1 MSRDFRPIELYAADR
16 RQNLRNMKLIYCVNG
31 TETEIT
37 HGTEESR
44 RLYPETTFLL
54 SNQIDQI
61 LKDIPEEILKKCEE
75 SIKRA
80 EDEFLPKDAEE
91 KNGAFQMKGSFY
103 TEDAAQKIIESIE
116 EGKHTDMDDAAR
128 AWFLGQLDPGF
139 YYGEENE
146 DRFVKHLHNCKKE
159 LIQEKKKSAAS
170 HRRGR

>member
-16 RQNLRNMKLIYCVNG
+16 RQNLRNMKLMYCVNG

-61 LKDIPEEILKKCEE
+61 LKDIPEEILKWRRKRRQVCEAP
-75 SIKRA
+75 SQLQK
-80 EDEFLPKDAEE
+80 
-91 KNGAFQMKGSFY
+91 GAY
-103 TEDAAQKIIESIE
+103 
-116 EGKHTDMDDAAR
+116 
-128 AWFLGQLDPGF
+128 P
-139 YYGEENE
+139 GEE
-146 DRFVKHLHNCKKE
+146 
-159 LIQEKKKSAAS
+159 KSAAS